1 MEDKK
6 DGLTPTMEQERAFVN
21 AAVKACKSRR
31 QGAFTCPICE
41 GTATA
46 MKSSYNGHIMAV
58 CSNCGLSFRQ

>member
-1 MEDKK
+1 MEREKA
-6 DGLTPTMEQERAFVN
+6 GLTPTMEQERAFVN
-21 AAVKACKSRR
+21 AAVEVCKSRG

-58 CSNCGLSFRQ
+58 CSNCGIAFRQ